1 MRPRPNRPIP
11 IREKVI
17 GSGTPETGDS
27 VADQVELIVFPA
39 PDSHIKMLPMVSV
52 QVWAPDGVQPAIV
65 PLRVVEKFPTYAV
78 LPVVLEPT

>member
-1 MRPRPNRPIP
+1 MRPSPNRPTP

-27 VADQVELIVFPA
+27 VADQVEVMECPA
-39 PDSHIKMLPMVSV
+39 PASHNRMLPIVST
-52 QVWAPDGVQPAIV
+52 QFAPVQPAML

-78 LPVVLEPT
+78 LPVALEPT